1 MEKTKKVGFLKRL
14 KMALFELENYIQ
26 FISEKTGKALLFS
39 LKLAIIM
46 SLIVA
51 VTNVVFIY
59 AKYNSI
65 DNYLN
70 TIVPDFVYENSE
82 LKIID
87 EDLKSDEK
95 KESAIILQQVTANF
109 KDVLSDS
116 YSKNDLLSYVQSNQ
130 RNITIIGAVAI
141 FIESILDI
149 LILWITIAFLTSF
162 IGWIVLRFL
171 KIKMKYSK
179 LYALS
184 IYAST
189 LSVILTIIY
198 NMLNNLAGIYI
209 DIFDYLTMLIS
220 YIYITAVIYMIRS
233 DLVKQQI
240 ELIKIATVQA
250 QVKEQLER
258 EQKEKQEEKKQED
271 NEEKKDNKNKK
282 DDESEKDDVC
292 DDEPDGSEI

>member
-46 SLIVA
+46 SLLVA

-82 LKIID
+82 LKIND

-116 YSKNDLLSYVQSNQ
+116 YSKNDLLSYVQNNQ

>member
-1 MEKTKKVGFLKRL
+1 
-14 KMALFELENYIQ
+14 MALFELENYIQ

-82 LKIID
+82 LKIND

-116 YSKNDLLSYVQSNQ
+116 YSKNDLLSYVQNNQ

>member
-82 LKIID
+82 LKIND

-271 NEEKKDNKNKK
+271 NEEKKENKNKK

>member
-82 LKIID
+82 LKIND

-95 KESAIILQQVTANF
+95 KESAIILQHVTANF

-116 YSKNDLLSYVQSNQ
+116 YSKNDLLSYVQNNQ

-141 FIESILDI
+141 FIESILNI

-258 EQKEKQEEKKQED
+258 EQKEKQDEKKQED

>member
-1 MEKTKKVGFLKRL
+1 MEKIKKVGFLKRL

-39 LKLAIIM
+39 LKLAIIV

-82 LKIID
+82 LKIND

-116 YSKNDLLSYVQSNQ
+116 YSKNDLLSYVQNNQ
-130 RNITIIGAVAI
+130 RNITIIGAVTI

>member
-82 LKIID
+82 LKIND

-116 YSKNDLLSYVQSNQ
+116 YSKNDLLSYVQNNQ

>member
-82 LKIID
+82 LKIND

-116 YSKNDLLSYVQSNQ
+116 YSKNDLLSYVQNNQ

-189 LSVILTIIY
+189 LSVI
-198 NMLNNLAGIYI
+198 
-209 DIFDYLTMLIS
+209 LIS

>member
-82 LKIID
+82 LKIND

-95 KESAIILQQVTANF
+95 KESAIILQHVTANF

-116 YSKNDLLSYVQSNQ
+116 YSKNDLLSYVQNNQ

>member
-51 VTNVVFIY
+51 VTNLVFIY

-70 TIVPDFVYENSE
+70 TIIPEFVYENSE
-82 LKIID
+82 LKIND

-95 KESAIILQQVTANF
+95 KESAIILQQVTVNL
-109 KDVLSDS
+109 KDVFSDS
-116 YSKNDLLSYVQSNQ
+116 YSKSDLLNYVQNNE
-130 RNITIIGAVAI
+130 RNIAIIGAIAI
-141 FIESILDI
+141 FVESILDI
-149 LILWITIAFLTSF
+149 LVLWITIAFLTSF

-258 EQKEKQEEKKQED
+258 KQKEKQEEKKQDD

>member
-1 MEKTKKVGFLKRL
+1 M
-14 KMALFELENYIQ
+14 
-26 FISEKTGKALLFS
+26 
-39 LKLAIIM
+39 
-46 SLIVA
+46 
-51 VTNVVFIY
+51 
-59 AKYNSI
+59 
-65 DNYLN
+65 
-70 TIVPDFVYENSE
+70 
-82 LKIID
+82 
-87 EDLKSDEK
+87 
-95 KESAIILQQVTANF
+95 
-109 KDVLSDS
+109 
-116 YSKNDLLSYVQSNQ
+116 
-130 RNITIIGAVAI
+130 
-141 FIESILDI
+141 
-149 LILWITIAFLTSF
+149 
-162 IGWIVLRFL
+162 LRFL

>member
-82 LKIID
+82 LKIND

>member
-82 LKIID
+82 LKIND

-116 YSKNDLLSYVQSNQ
+116 YSKNDLLSYVQNNQ
-130 RNITIIGAVAI
+130 RNITIIGAVTI

>member
-82 LKIID
+82 LKIND

-116 YSKNDLLSYVQSNQ
+116 YSKNDLLSYVQNNQ

-198 NMLNNLAGIYI
+198 NMLNNLKSVTLFP
-209 DIFDYLTMLIS
+209 IFL
-220 YIYITAVIYMIRS
+220 
-233 DLVKQQI
+233 
-240 ELIKIATVQA
+240 
-250 QVKEQLER
+250 
-258 EQKEKQEEKKQED
+258 KK
-271 NEEKKDNKNKK
+271 NFLLFFL
-282 DDESEKDDVC
+282 C
-292 DDEPDGSEI
+292 DRFRH